1 VFMYEQVLQGK
12 IGDDELVT
20 SRTDRRRND
29 SRILVMKRGL

>member
-1 VFMYEQVLQGK
+1 MYEQVLQGK
-12 IGDDELVT
+12 VGDDELGL